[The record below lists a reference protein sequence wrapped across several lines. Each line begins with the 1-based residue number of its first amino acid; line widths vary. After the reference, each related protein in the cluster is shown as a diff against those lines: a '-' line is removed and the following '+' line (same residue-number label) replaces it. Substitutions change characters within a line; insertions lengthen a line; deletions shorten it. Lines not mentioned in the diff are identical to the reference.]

1 VLAAIGEQ
9 PWWFQIFV
17 GAYVGILLAFP
28 FAILA
33 ILFIDYKVGKI
44 ASIKSAARSKTSASS
59 LRVGYREGSFL
70 ISAAIAR
77 KAAAISLSF
86 SIASLLRRDI
96 LQKVYTSALP
106 DPRIVGRHLRP
117 RPSARETQD
126 SSARASSVG
135 GHLEAEWPGGLCI
148 DDQLVL
154 GRPHHRQVGGL
165 RASENPPSESPS
177 PAVRIQLSGP

>member
-1 VLAAIGEQ
+1 
-9 PWWFQIFV
+9 
-17 GAYVGILLAFP
+17 
-28 FAILA
+28 
-33 ILFIDYKVGKI
+33 
-44 ASIKSAARSKTSASS
+44 

-96 LQKVYTSALP
+96 LQKVYTAALP

-135 GHLEAEWPGGLCI
+135 GTSRPSGLAVFALMTSSY
-148 DDQLVL
+148 LVGRITGRSAGFAPL
-154 GRPHHRQVGGL
+154 GIRPARVPAQRYVSNYRGHSRSTLHPR
-165 RASENPPSESPS
+165 RNSEIRTWWGPP
-177 PAVRIQLSGP
+177 RG